1 MSITCTKDDDDNFWR
16 KNGSTVSTGEYSNI
30 NPNHKHFTCSH
41 LYPTGGIDYTILLD
55 LYAPNRATVKPFFV
69 LKNFF
74 SHFVSWR
81 ERFVRVLFVP
91 NEYFFVHKNARPK
104 TDPNFF
110 WPCGRDGFRANTC
123 RKCAASGKSTLFANS
138 RTPERFPNNLDMAS
152 NPRCSRVLFVAK
164 TLILFV
170 QGLFC
175 IYNYLHQK
183 LTKKILGDTTGN
195 RNTF

>member
-1 MSITCTKDDDDNFWR
+1 MTGTFCT
-16 KNGSTVSTGEYSNI
+16 G
-30 NPNHKHFTCSH
+30 
-41 LYPTGGIDYTILLD
+41 
-55 LYAPNRATVKPFFV
+55 
-69 LKNFF
+69 
-74 SHFVSWR
+74 
-81 ERFVRVLFVP
+81 FVRSERIFLRT
-91 NEYFFVHKNARPK
+91 KNARPK
-104 TDPNFF
+104 TDPIFF

-183 LTKKILGDTTGN
+183 LTKKNTWWYNREPKHFLKLLKILNCATFPLRRKSESTRIEVRPLTVKSNHGPLFYH
-195 RNTF
+195 REKSKRQKNTPWELKDKNPLLLSSPLEDQTPEVAS

>member
-1 MSITCTKDDDDNFWR
+1 LTTLSYYTCTPR
-16 KNGSTVSTGEYSNI
+16 I
-30 NPNHKHFTCSH
+30 AP
-41 LYPTGGIDYTILLD
+41 LLN
-55 LYAPNRATVKPFFV
+55 LFSFQKF
-69 LKNFF
+69 FF
-74 SHFVSWR
+74 SFCLMTGTFCTG
-81 ERFVRVLFVP
+81 FVRSERIFLRA
-91 NEYFFVHKNARPK
+91 KNARPK

-170 QGLFC
+170 QGIFC

-183 LTKKILGDTTGN
+183 LTKK
-195 RNTF
+195 NTW